1 MSIEILQADCKRAV
15 KDLVSLSND
24 ELDSI
29 INNDE
34 RIQEII
40 TQLDQ
45 SYLKEIENEKENIL
59 ASNNSMAE
67 FNLSKEPE
75 LVEGREKI
83 EELSQKGE
91 ELTKSVEDKLKEL
104 RDKGGDMSLETALA
118 LLQTA
123 ASEMEE
129 ESDKSSKKFL
139 DGELEL
145 DDFLDDFLEKRKIM
159 HLRLVKAEKLSK
171 ILQRDPSLNNIPNYI
186 NAPPVSINSNYFPG
200 VNIPGNNPSGPMP
213 PYPIGQ
219 PAVPYPTGPLNMPMP
234 PPIRNN
240 YFQNY

>member
-15 KDLVSLSND
+15 ANISSLSND
-24 ELDSI
+24 ELDAI
-29 INNDE
+29 INDDE
-34 RIQEII
+34 KIQEII
-40 TQLDQ
+40 TNLDQ
-45 SYLKEIENEKENIL
+45 SYLKEIEQEKENIL

-83 EELSQKGE
+83 KELSELGE
-91 ELTKSVEDKLKEL
+91 QLTRTIEEKMKEL

-118 LLQTA
+118 LLQTS

-129 ESDKSSKKFL
+129 ESDKVAKRYL
-139 DGELEL
+139 DGEGEL

-171 ILQRDPSLNNIPNYI
+171 ILQSPSMNNVSNYI
-186 NAPPVSINSNYFPG
+186 NAPPVNINSNFFPG
-200 VNIPGNNPSGPMP
+200 VSIPGSMPP

-219 PAVPYPTGPLNMPMP
+219 INNYMPMP
-234 PPIRNN
+234 HPLGNN
-240 YFQNY
+240 YFQNHY